1 MELTNFIALSVI
13 VALVLGIGLGTMTWA
28 YFGKGSISV
37 LFKEPILTYPEFP
50 DTDSGTKASVYFQ
63 QGIEAYQSGKY
74 RKAKDKFTSALELI
88 STMAEA
94 YHNRALALANLRSD
108 DEAVADLIRASEL
121 YQQQGTGLAI
131 DTIKQNLAALKQRK
145 LEREKQKAIPTG

>member
-13 VALVLGIGLGTMTWA
+13 VALVLGVGLGTMTWA

-37 LFKEPILTYPEFP
+37 LFKEPILNSPDFP
-50 DTDSGTKASVYFQ
+50 ATDGGSKASVYFQ
-63 QGIEAYQSGKY
+63 QGIEAYQSGNY
-74 RKAKDKFTSALELI
+74 RQAQDKFTSAI
-88 STMAEA
+88 QQVSTLAEA
-94 YHNRALALANLRSD
+94 YHNRGLVFANLRSD

-121 YQQQGTGLAI
+121 YQQQGNGSAI

-145 LEREKQKAIPTG
+145 LEREKQKAVAT

>member
-50 DTDSGTKASVYFQ
+50 DTDSGSKASVYFQ
-63 QGIEAYQSGKY
+63 QGIFKFPRISRYRQRHQSF
-74 RKAKDKFTSALELI
+74 RLF
-88 STMAEA
+88 
-94 YHNRALALANLRSD
+94 
-108 DEAVADLIRASEL
+108 
-121 YQQQGTGLAI
+121 
-131 DTIKQNLAALKQRK
+131 
-145 LEREKQKAIPTG
+145 PTRN